1 MEKSFK
7 YGSFKVYVDGV
18 FLMTVRC
25 SYGDVLDLVW
35 PIHYDNPTA
44 DIEIVADND

>member
-1 MEKSFK
+1 MMNLSKS
-7 YGSFKVYVDGV
+7 GSFDVYVNGE

-35 PIHYDNPTA
+35 PIHYENPTA
-44 DIEIVADND
+44 DIEIVAGTD

>member
-1 MEKSFK
+1 MKFSKF
-7 YGSFKVYVDGV
+7 GSFKVYVDGV

-35 PIHYDNPTA
+35 PIHYNDPQA
-44 DIEIVADND
+44 DIEIVQDVD

>member
-1 MEKSFK
+1 MKSSK
-7 YGSFKVYVDGV
+7 YGSFKIFVDGV

-35 PIHYDNPTA
+35 PIHYENPIA
-44 DIEIVADND
+44 DIEIVTDSD

>member
-1 MEKSFK
+1 MIKSEK

-35 PIHYDNPTA
+35 PIHYENPTA
-44 DIEIVADND
+44 DIEIVSDYD

>member
-1 MEKSFK
+1 MKSYK

-25 SYGDVLDLVW
+25 SYDVVLDLVW
-35 PIHYDNPTA
+35 PIHYENPLI
-44 DIEIVADND
+44 DIEIVQDVD